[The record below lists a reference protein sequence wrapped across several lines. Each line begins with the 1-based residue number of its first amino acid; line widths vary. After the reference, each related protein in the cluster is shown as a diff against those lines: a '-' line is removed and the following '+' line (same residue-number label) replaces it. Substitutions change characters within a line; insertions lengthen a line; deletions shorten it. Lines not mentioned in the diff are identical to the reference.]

1 MVLRLGQR
9 SGFMG
14 LSMPFF
20 QQCLFR
26 RLTSNHSLIPLDRG
40 GRNKGRV
47 HLSFEDMWLKADGFR
62 CLEKQWRDSYEVRG
76 SSIFILAAKLKALN
90 KGLKFWNKGL
100 QGMWKFAKQMLQ
112 RMLVSGQGDGGIA
125 TFSGMEIRELTLKVE
140 DSICLPAS
148 QIDLVF

>member
-1 MVLRLGQR
+1 M
-9 SGFMG
+9 F
-14 LSMPFF
+14 P
-20 QQCLFR
+20 

-47 HLSFEDMWLKADGFR
+47 HSSFEDMWLKADGFR

-90 KGLKFWNKGL
+90 KGLKIWNKGGYRECGSL
-100 QGMWKFAKQMLQ
+100 QSKCSRECWF
-112 RMLVSGQGDGGIA
+112 SGQGEGGIA
-125 TFSGMEIRELTLKVE
+125 TFSEMEIRELTLKVE